1 MADAVVSD
9 AADLRRLA
17 ATAATSVPGSTASAD
32 AYHALGEALE
42 SRSTLLE
49 QDIRTTGGQFGGMP
63 LQSRAAHLHSEFDG
77 TAQPLARACDAIR
90 LPPDPLSGQQSQPCR
105 PVVELL
111 AKFVR
116 VRQEVHDRLGRRG
129 RPAIRDQF
137 DDGRVR
143 LVPDGRDHG
152 EAAAMHC
159 IGHPAFV
166 EGLQILG
173 GTTPSGDED
182 RIHTEFTP
190 SRIDATD
197 GLRHLRDG
205 IVALHPHIHDQ

>member
-1 MADAVVSD
+1 MRDQPLPRLDLAGAPHDPARSVGGHGESTLEDGHRSHRLQGPIEGFEAIASTGHVVLHAPRQTEFAPIQSG
-9 AADLRRLA
+9 
-17 ATAATSVPGSTASAD
+17 PGRIQSTPRAGAEG
-32 AYHALGEALE
+32 LGHGLQ

-116 VRQEVHDRLGRRG
+116 VRQEVPTAWSAWTPCDP
-129 RPAIRDQF
+129 RP
-137 DDGRVR
+137 VR
-143 LVPDGRDHG
+143 
-152 EAAAMHC
+152 
-159 IGHPAFV
+159 
-166 EGLQILG
+166 
-173 GTTPSGDED
+173 
-182 RIHTEFTP
+182 
-190 SRIDATD
+190 
-197 GLRHLRDG
+197 
-205 IVALHPHIHDQ
+205 